1 MRGTLR
7 LERIIR
13 NNIFCNLIPAV
24 LGMYTAKSRTER
36 PLEMSAASEI
46 AADGPRPQL
55 RAGALHLIETV
66 GQSLAA
72 IAPTLTPALNIS
84 VVAGLAGLGC
94 WMAYFIGTL
103 GVVIVAASVG
113 VLASRHPEAGS
124 YFVYIGRS
132 FGPLAGALAGWSMI
146 SAYMFT
152 AVAVALSFAIF
163 LDNFLS
169 AFGLKLG
176 LLPTT
181 LSMLAFI
188 ATVTYAAYRDVKLSS
203 RVGLILEVISVGIM
217 IAISAFFVRA
227 KGTVIDPVQLKIA
240 AFNYG
245 GVFSA
250 LPFVIFSFVG
260 FESSATLAKESA
272 NPRRNIPLAV
282 IGCATFSGIFF
293 TLMAYLMVFGI
304 GDDSAAL
311 GKSAAPFGD
320 VAAKA
325 GLGWATAVVYFAA
338 MISVFACCLAS
349 INAAARLLFSM
360 GKYQFLHR
368 SMGLVHDTHRTPH
381 RAILLC
387 GGVLALICIGL
398 LPAGLLDAFG
408 YAGTF
413 ASFGFVVVYFAL
425 CVVAPMDLHKSREM
439 KARHVLLGLLGAA
452 LMLFVV
458 VGSVYP
464 IPVYPY
470 NILPYLFFAYM
481 TLGAIWFTVLK
492 AKSPQTLASIQHDME
507 N

>member
-1 MRGTLR
+1 
-7 LERIIR
+7 
-13 NNIFCNLIPAV
+13 
-24 LGMYTAKSRTER
+24 
-36 PLEMSAASEI
+36 MSVSSAEI
-46 AADGPRPQL
+46 ARDKSLPHL
-55 RAGALHLIETV
+55 RSGALNLIETV

-84 VVAGLAGLGC
+84 VVAGLAGIGC
-94 WMAYFIGTL
+94 WMSYFIGTL

-132 FGPLAGALAGWSMI
+132 FGPFAGALAGWSMI

-152 AVAVALSFAIF
+152 AVAVTLSFAIF
-163 LDNFLS
+163 IGNFLS
-169 AFGLKLG
+169 AFGVKLNM
-176 LLPTT
+176 LPTT
-181 LSMLAFI
+181 LLMLVFV
-188 ATVTYAAYRDVKLSS
+188 ATVTYAAYRDIKLSS
-203 RVGLILEVISVGIM
+203 RVGLILEIISVGIM
-217 IAISAFFVRA
+217 IVITAFFVRVQ
-227 KGTVIDPVQLKIA
+227 GTAIDPPQLKIGS
-240 AFNYG
+240 FNYG

-282 IGCATFSGIFF
+282 IGCAAFAGIFF
-293 TLMAYLMVFGI
+293 TLMAYLMVFGM
-304 GDDSAAL
+304 GDDTATL

-325 GLGWATAVVYFAA
+325 GLGWASVVVYFAA

-360 GKYQFLHR
+360 GRYQFLHR

-387 GGVLALICIGL
+387 GGVLALICVAL
-398 LPAGLLDAFG
+398 LPAGFLDAFG

-425 CVVAPMDLHKSREM
+425 CIVAPMDLKRSAEM
-439 KARHVLLGLLGAA
+439 KPHHVVIGVLGAA
-452 LMLFVV
+452 LMSFVV
-458 VGSVYP
+458 IGSVYP
-464 IPVYPY
+464 VPEYPY

-481 TLGAIWFTVLK
+481 AIGAVWFAVLK
-492 AKSPQTLASIQHDME
+492 VKSPQTLASIQHDME
-507 N
+507 G

>member
-1 MRGTLR
+1 
-7 LERIIR
+7 
-13 NNIFCNLIPAV
+13 
-24 LGMYTAKSRTER
+24 
-36 PLEMSAASEI
+36 MS
-46 AADGPRPQL
+46 
-55 RAGALHLIETV
+55 
-66 GQSLAA
+66 
-72 IAPTLTPALNIS
+72 
-84 VVAGLAGLGC
+84 
-94 WMAYFIGTL
+94 YFIGTL

-132 FGPLAGALAGWSMI
+132 FGPFAGALAGWSMI

-163 LDNFLS
+163 LGDFLA
-169 AFGLKLG
+169 AFGVKLD
-176 LLPTT
+176 LLPMTVM
-181 LSMLAFI
+181 MLVFV

-203 RVGLILEVISVGIM
+203 RVGLILEVVSVGIM
-217 IAISAFFVRA
+217 IVITVLFVRVR
-227 KGTVIDPVQLKIA
+227 GTVIDPSELKIST
-240 AFNYG
+240 FNYG

-282 IGCATFSGIFF
+282 IGCAAFAGIFF

-304 GDDSAAL
+304 GNDTATL

-325 GLGWATAVVYFAA
+325 GLGWASVVVYFAA
-338 MISVFACCLAS
+338 MISVFACSLAS
-349 INAAARLLFSM
+349 VTAAARLLFSM
-360 GKYQFLHR
+360 GRYQFLHR

-387 GGVLALICIGL
+387 GGVLAVICVAL

-425 CVVAPMDLHKSREM
+425 CVVAPMDLKKSREM
-439 KARHVLLGLLGAA
+439 KPRHVLLAMAGGA

-464 IPVYPY
+464 VPAYPY

-481 TLGAIWFTVLK
+481 AAGAMWFAVLK
-492 AKSPQTLASIQHDME
+492 VKSPQTLASIQHDME
-507 N
+507 E

>member
-1 MRGTLR
+1 
-7 LERIIR
+7 
-13 NNIFCNLIPAV
+13 
-24 LGMYTAKSRTER
+24 
-36 PLEMSAASEI
+36 MSAPAEI
-46 AADGPRPQL
+46 AHLRPRPHL
-55 RAGALHLIETV
+55 RAGALHLIEPV

-94 WMAYFIGTL
+94 WMSYFIGTL

-132 FGPLAGALAGWSMI
+132 FGPLVGALAGWSMI
-146 SAYMFT
+146 D
-152 AVAVALSFAIF
+152 V
-163 LDNFLS
+163 
-169 AFGLKLG
+169 
-176 LLPTT
+176 
-181 LSMLAFI
+181 FI

-203 RVGLILEVISVGIM
+203 RVGLVLEIISVGIM
-217 IAISAFFVRA
+217 VVITAIFVRV
-227 KGTVIDPVQLKIA
+227 KGTVIDPPQLKIA
-240 AFNYG
+240 SFNYG

-272 NPRRNIPLAV
+272 NPRKNIPLAV

-304 GDDSAAL
+304 GDDTATL

-325 GLGWATAVVYFAA
+325 GLGWGTGVVYLAA

-387 GGVLALICIGL
+387 GGLLALICVGM

-413 ASFGFVVVYFAL
+413 ARFGFVVVYLAL
-425 CVVAPMDLHKSREM
+425 CLVE
-439 KARHVLLGLLGAA
+439 
-452 LMLFVV
+452 
-458 VGSVYP
+458 
-464 IPVYPY
+464 
-470 NILPYLFFAYM
+470 
-481 TLGAIWFTVLK
+481 
-492 AKSPQTLASIQHDME
+492 
-507 N
+507 

>member
-1 MRGTLR
+1 
-7 LERIIR
+7 
-13 NNIFCNLIPAV
+13 
-24 LGMYTAKSRTER
+24 
-36 PLEMSAASEI
+36 MSATGEVANDE
-46 AADGPRPQL
+46 PRPRL
-55 RAGALHLIETV
+55 RSGALTLIETV

-84 VVAGLAGLGC
+84 IVAGLAGLGC
-94 WMAYFIGTL
+94 WMSYFIGTL

-163 LDNFLS
+163 LGDFL
-169 AFGLKLG
+169 ATFGVRLNM
-176 LLPTT
+176 LPTT
-181 LSMLAFI
+181 LLMLVFI

-203 RVGLILEVISVGIM
+203 RVGFILEVISVGLM
-217 IAISAFFVRA
+217 IVITAFFVRVQ
-227 KGTVIDPVQLKIA
+227 GTVIDPAQLKIA
-240 AFNYG
+240 SFNYG

-282 IGCATFSGIFF
+282 IGCAAFAGIFF
-293 TLMAYLMVFGI
+293 TLMAYLMVFGMA
-304 GDDSAAL
+304 DDTATL
-311 GKSAAPFGD
+311 GKSAAPFRD

-325 GLGWATAVVYFAA
+325 GLGWASVVVYFAA

-360 GKYQFLHR
+360 GRYQFLHQ

-387 GGVLALICIGL
+387 GGLLAFICVAI
-398 LPAGLLDAFG
+398 LPAGFLDAFG
-408 YAGTF
+408 YTGTF

-425 CVVAPMDLHKSREM
+425 CIVAPMDLKKSKEM
-439 KARHVLLGLLGAA
+439 TPRHVIIGTVGAS

-458 VGSVYP
+458 FGSVYP
-464 IPVYPY
+464 VPEYPY

-481 TLGAIWFTVLK
+481 AIGAVWFTVLK
-492 AKSPQTLASIQHDME
+492 VKSPQTLDSIQHDME
-507 N
+507 G

>member
-1 MRGTLR
+1 
-7 LERIIR
+7 
-13 NNIFCNLIPAV
+13 
-24 LGMYTAKSRTER
+24 
-36 PLEMSAASEI
+36 MSVSSAEI
-46 AADGPRPQL
+46 ADDKTAPRL
-55 RAGALHLIETV
+55 RTGALNLIETV

-84 VVAGLAGLGC
+84 VVAGLAGIGC
-94 WMAYFIGTL
+94 WMSYFIGTL

-113 VLASRHPEAGS
+113 ILASRHPEAGS

-132 FGPLAGALAGWSMI
+132 FGPFAGALAGWSMI

-152 AVAVALSFAIF
+152 AVAVALSFVIF
-163 LDNFLS
+163 LGNILV
-169 AFGLKLG
+169 AFGIRLNM
-176 LLPTT
+176 PATT
-181 LSMLAFI
+181 VLMLVFI

-203 RVGLILEVISVGIM
+203 RVGLILEVISVSIM
-217 IAISAFFVRA
+217 IVITAFFVRVQ
-227 KGTVIDPVQLKIA
+227 GTVIDPPQLKIA
-240 AFNYG
+240 SFNYG

-282 IGCATFSGIFF
+282 IGCAAFAGIFF

-304 GDDSAAL
+304 GNDTTTL

-325 GLGWATAVVYFAA
+325 GLGWASVVVYFAA

-360 GKYQFLHR
+360 GRYQFLHR

-387 GGVLALICIGL
+387 GGLLALICVAM
-398 LPAGLLDAFG
+398 LPAGFLDAFG
-408 YAGTF
+408 YAGTI

-425 CVVAPMDLHKSREM
+425 CIVAPMDLKKSREM
-439 KARHVLLGLLGAA
+439 KPFHVVIGMLGAA
-452 LMLFVV
+452 LMSFVV
-458 VGSVYP
+458 FGSVYP
-464 IPVYPY
+464 VPEYPY

-481 TLGAIWFTVLK
+481 VVGAVWFAVLK
-492 AKSPQTLASIQHDME
+492 VKSPQTLASIQHDME
-507 N
+507 G

>member
-1 MRGTLR
+1 
-7 LERIIR
+7 
-13 NNIFCNLIPAV
+13 
-24 LGMYTAKSRTER
+24 
-36 PLEMSAASEI
+36 MSVSSAEI
-46 AADGPRPQL
+46 ATDKSLSHL
-55 RAGALHLIETV
+55 RSGALNLVETV

-84 VVAGLAGLGC
+84 VVAGLAGIGC
-94 WMAYFIGTL
+94 WMSYFIGTL

-132 FGPLAGALAGWSMI
+132 FGPFAGALAGWSMI

-152 AVAVALSFAIF
+152 AVAVTLSFAIF
-163 LDNFLS
+163 IGNFLG
-169 AFGLKLG
+169 AFGVKLG
-176 LLPTT
+176 MLPTT
-181 LSMLAFI
+181 LLMLVFI

-217 IAISAFFVRA
+217 IVITAFFVRVQ
-227 KGTVIDPVQLKIA
+227 GTVIDPPQLKIA
-240 AFNYG
+240 SFSYG

-282 IGCATFSGIFF
+282 IGCAAFAGIFF
-293 TLMAYLMVFGI
+293 TLMAYLMVFGM
-304 GDDSAAL
+304 GNDTDTL

-320 VAAKA
+320 VAARA
-325 GLGWATAVVYFAA
+325 GLGWASVVVYFAA

-360 GKYQFLHR
+360 GRYQFLHR

-387 GGVLALICIGL
+387 GGLLALICLAL
-398 LPAGLLDAFG
+398 LPAGFLDAFG
-408 YAGTF
+408 YAGTV

-425 CVVAPMDLHKSREM
+425 CIVAPMDLKRSAEM
-439 KARHVLLGLLGAA
+439 KLRHVVIGVLGAA
-452 LMLFVV
+452 LMSFVV
-458 VGSVYP
+458 IGSVYP
-464 IPVYPY
+464 VPEYPY
-470 NILPYLFFAYM
+470 NVLPYLFFAYM
-481 TLGAIWFTVLK
+481 AVGAVWFAVLK
-492 AKSPQTLASIQHDME
+492 VKSPQTLASIQHDME
-507 N
+507 G

>member
-1 MRGTLR
+1 MSVSSAEIVKDKSVPRLR
-7 LERIIR
+7 
-13 NNIFCNLIPAV
+13 
-24 LGMYTAKSRTER
+24 S
-36 PLEMSAASEI
+36 
-46 AADGPRPQL
+46 
-55 RAGALHLIETV
+55 GALNLIETV

-84 VVAGLAGLGC
+84 IVAGLAGLGC
-94 WMAYFIGTL
+94 WMSYFIGTL

-132 FGPLAGALAGWSMI
+132 FGPFAGALAGWSMI

-163 LDNFLS
+163 LGDFLA
-169 AFGLKLG
+169 AFGVKLDM
-176 LLPTT
+176 LPMTVM
-181 LSMLAFI
+181 MLVFV

-203 RVGLILEVISVGIM
+203 RVGLILEIVSVGIM
-217 IAISAFFVRA
+217 IVITVLFVRVR
-227 KGTVIDPVQLKIA
+227 GTVIDPPQLKIST
-240 AFNYG
+240 FNYG

-282 IGCATFSGIFF
+282 IGCAAFAGIFF

-304 GDDSAAL
+304 GNDTATL

-325 GLGWATAVVYFAA
+325 GLGWASVVVYFAA

-349 INAAARLLFSM
+349 VTAAARLLFSM
-360 GKYQFLHR
+360 GRYQFLHR

-387 GGVLALICIGL
+387 GGLLAVICVAI

-425 CVVAPMDLHKSREM
+425 CVVAPMDLKKSREM
-439 KARHVLLGLLGAA
+439 KPRHVLLAMAGGA

-464 IPVYPY
+464 VPEYPY

-481 TLGAIWFTVLK
+481 AAGALWFAVLK
-492 AKSPQTLASIQHDME
+492 VKSPQTLASIQHDME
-507 N
+507 E

>member
-1 MRGTLR
+1 
-7 LERIIR
+7 
-13 NNIFCNLIPAV
+13 
-24 LGMYTAKSRTER
+24 
-36 PLEMSAASEI
+36 MS
-46 AADGPRPQL
+46 
-55 RAGALHLIETV
+55 
-66 GQSLAA
+66 
-72 IAPTLTPALNIS
+72 
-84 VVAGLAGLGC
+84 
-94 WMAYFIGTL
+94 YFIGTL

-132 FGPLAGALAGWSMI
+132 FGPFAGALAGWSMI

-163 LDNFLS
+163 LGDFLA
-169 AFGLKLG
+169 AFGVKLD
-176 LLPTT
+176 LLPMTVM
-181 LSMLAFI
+181 MLVFV

-203 RVGLILEVISVGIM
+203 RVGLILEVVSVGIM
-217 IAISAFFVRA
+217 IVITVLFVRVR
-227 KGTVIDPVQLKIA
+227 GTVIDPPQLKIST
-240 AFNYG
+240 FNYG

-282 IGCATFSGIFF
+282 IGCAAFAGIFF

-304 GDDSAAL
+304 GNDTATL

-325 GLGWATAVVYFAA
+325 GLGWASVVVYFAA
-338 MISVFACCLAS
+338 MISVFACSLAS
-349 INAAARLLFSM
+349 VTAAARLLFSM
-360 GKYQFLHR
+360 GRYQFLHR

-387 GGVLALICIGL
+387 GGVLAVICVAL

-425 CVVAPMDLHKSREM
+425 CVVAPMDLKKSREM
-439 KARHVLLGLLGAA
+439 KPRHVLLAMAGGA

-464 IPVYPY
+464 VPAYPY

-481 TLGAIWFTVLK
+481 AAGAMWFAVLK
-492 AKSPQTLASIQHDME
+492 VKSPQTLASIQHDME
-507 N
+507 E